1 MDKVKLLDAVIATLE
16 KVSVSGS
23 ENWDR
28 MLGCVQVLRQ
38 VCEELKRDGS
48 GKTAEQSGDPEA
60 DAGAV

>member
-1 MDKVKLLDAVIATLE
+1 MNKLESLNAVIATLE

>member
-1 MDKVKLLDAVIATLE
+1 MSQIERLNSVIYTLE
-16 KVSVSGS
+16 KVSVSGT

-60 DAGAV
+60 EAGAV